1 MVIGVSINVPSSSK
15 QNKRSLEDT
24 VWSSISRYRCMNS
37 KSSLFD
43 VFIHLPHDFF
53 TCIFYYFLVPQN
65 ERMENKY
72 WKYINFVG
80 HMSNMK
86 DDTEKLLKRLGAW
99 DEYGQ
104 TGWGPYR
111 NESIVQGSSPSSSS
125 GSATQNHATGSSNKI
140 HQWYNPENE
149 RLVEKFY
156 ADDYKNELFDFKIVN
171 LTQPVNGGKV
181 LKSSDTIYRR
191 DDWDAA
197 PIVVEKYKL
206 IFFTLPHIAAT
217 KWKQSFRRMEQLDDW
232 KDIGGPKGLPHDPEQ
247 NDLKYLYDFPL
258 KEAEDMMTNPEW
270 TKAIFVRSPKDRF
283 LSIFYYMSRNREHVD
298 NRCCPHRPGCSSA
311 LDDMPSFIELMQTC
325 FSIHWAP
332 FSERFDERWWSH
344 INFIGKIE
352 NIDIDSEKLL
362 KKIGAWELI
371 GENGWGGDG
380 KEPIFI
386 KDEKFASVHD
396 SLGRYSP
403 KADKLLDAFYKAD
416 YENKYLNFT
425 SKKVYVME
433 H

>member
-1 MVIGVSINVPSSSK
+1 MF
-15 QNKRSLEDT
+15 
-24 VWSSISRYRCMNS
+24 C
-37 KSSLFD
+37 
-43 VFIHLPHDFF
+43 
-53 TCIFYYFLVPQN
+53 YFLVPQH
-65 ERMENKY
+65 ERMEAKY
-72 WKYINFVG
+72 WKYIDFVG

-86 DDTEKLLKRLGAW
+86 DDTEKLLKRVGAW
-99 DEYGQ
+99 EKYGQ

-125 GSATQNHATGSSNKI
+125 GSSTQSHATGSSNKI
-140 HQWYNPENE
+140 HQWYNPEKE

-156 ADDYKNELFDFKIVN
+156 ANDYKNELFNFKIVN
-171 LTQPVNGGKV
+171 LTQPVIDGKV

-206 IFFTLPHIAAT
+206 IFFTLPYIAAT

-232 KDIGGPKGLPHDPEQ
+232 KDIGGPKGLPHDPER
-247 NDLKYLYDFPL
+247 NGLKYLYDFPL
-258 KEAEDMMTNPEW
+258 KQAEDMMTNPEW

-283 LSIFYYMSRNREHVD
+283 LSIFYHMSRNREHVE

-311 LDDMPSFIELMQTC
+311 LDDMPSFIELMQKC
-325 FSIHWAP
+325 FSINWAP
-332 FSERFDERWWSH
+332 FSERFDKRWWSY
-344 INFIGKIE
+344 INFIGKVE
-352 NIDIDSEKLL
+352 DIHVDSEKLL
-362 KKIGAWELI
+362 SKIGAWELI
-371 GENGWGGDG
+371 GENGWGSDG

-386 KDEKFASVHD
+386 KDENAFASVHD

-403 KADKLLDAFYKAD
+403 TADKLLDAFYKAD
-416 YENKYLNFT
+416 YENEYLNFT